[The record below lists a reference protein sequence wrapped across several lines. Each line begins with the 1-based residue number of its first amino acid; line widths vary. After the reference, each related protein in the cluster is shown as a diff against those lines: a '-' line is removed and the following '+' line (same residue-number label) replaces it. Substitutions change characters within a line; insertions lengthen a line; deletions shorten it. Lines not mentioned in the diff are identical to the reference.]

1 MKKWNSNQLSSLNT
15 SIHSYRCDMTR
26 IVLEMDRILRPGGT
40 ALIRDF
46 TDVVQD
52 IETIAKSARWKTRIM
67 ETENGPYGEDKL
79 LICTKILWNI

>member
-1 MKKWNSNQLSSLNT
+1 
-15 SIHSYRCDMTR
+15 MTR

-52 IETIAKSARWKTRIM
+52 IEAIANPTT
-67 ETENGPYGEDKL
+67 TEIQE
-79 LICTKILWNI
+79 